1 MNEIRD
7 ILIGI
12 DLGEKVSQICYYDRR
27 RQEPVEVTMKVGSA
41 CYESPSCVCW
51 REKSQEWSM
60 GLEAEYF
67 AREQGGILVENFYH
81 LCEEDLKISVGGQM
95 REPWEL
101 AAAYIQGMI
110 HFLGSREPVKNTKC
124 LAVTV
129 PNLNGNMVKNLQK
142 ACESI
147 GYSKDQLLLADY
159 SESFYYYAYCQRL
172 DFRTRN
178 IGWYAFDENQV
189 TFRRLYASAGG
200 KLTFVRLSDPVHAE
214 LGESAEDR
222 DFDFCQFLIN
232 TLGNDLYSSIYIT
245 GHGFDQEWAKT
256 KSIPILC
263 RQKRKVFEGNNLFVK
278 GACYAAKEQLEDKKL
293 KGFLYLGDALVKT
306 NVGMEMQVMG
316 TPAYYALI
324 EAGKN
329 WYDCQSDCEI
339 LLDGRED
346 LTFLVARMD
355 ETSSQK
361 VKMKL
366 PGLPKRPNKTTRLH
380 LHLEYTAAG
389 VCQIRVE
396 DLGFGEFYPSSRKV
410 WTETAHW

>member
-1 MNEIRD
+1 M
-7 ILIGI
+7 
-12 DLGEKVSQICYYDRR
+12 
-27 RQEPVEVTMKVGSA
+27 
-41 CYESPSCVCW
+41 
-51 REKSQEWSM
+51 
-60 GLEAEYF
+60 
-67 AREQGGILVENFYH
+67 
-81 LCEEDLKISVGGQM
+81 
-95 REPWEL
+95 
-101 AAAYIQGMI
+101 
-110 HFLGSREPVKNTKC
+110 
-124 LAVTV
+124 
-129 PNLNGNMVKNLQK
+129 
-142 ACESI
+142 
-147 GYSKDQLLLADY
+147 
-159 SESFYYYAYCQRL
+159 
-172 DFRTRN
+172 
-178 IGWYAFDENQV
+178 
-189 TFRRLYASAGG
+189 
-200 KLTFVRLSDPVHAE
+200 
-214 LGESAEDR
+214 
-222 DFDFCQFLIN
+222 
-232 TLGNDLYSSIYIT
+232 
-245 GHGFDQEWAKT
+245 
-256 KSIPILC
+256 
-263 RQKRKVFEGNNLFVK
+263 
-278 GACYAAKEQLEDKKL
+278 EDKKL